1 MESVMKTA
9 TFFEGVFIALLI
21 SFISSVLL
29 FTLSSFFPA
38 NILIRGLI
46 SGISIAYIIYLLS
59 RSHEQVGR
67 IIVMI
72 VLLISIITLWL
83 TWPSITFFI
92 LGHMII
98 IWLVR
103 CLYFYS
109 SLVSSL
115 ADLALNGSSLF
126 IALAVASHTDS
137 LFLTL
142 WCFFL
147 IQALFVLIPKNIPK
161 PNSSSSISVNNEEE
175 FQQSFRAAQAA
186 VQQLSNP

>member
-1 MESVMKTA
+1 MKTA
-9 TFFEGVFIALLI
+9 TFFEGVFIALLV
-21 SFISSVLL
+21 SLISSVLL

-38 NILIRGLI
+38 NILIRSLI
-46 SGISIAYIIYLLS
+46 SGISIAYILYLLS
-59 RSHEQVGR
+59 RSNERVGR
-67 IIVMI
+67 IMVMT
-72 VLLISIITLWL
+72 VLLISIISLWFS
-83 TWPSITFFI
+83 WPSITLFI
-92 LGHMII
+92 LGHMTI

-109 SLVSSL
+109 SLMSSL

-147 IQALFVLIPKNIPK
+147 MQALFVLIPKSIPK
-161 PNSSSSISVNNEEE
+161 PNSSSSISLNNEQE
-175 FQQSFRAAQAA
+175 FQQYFRAGQAA
-186 VQQLSNP
+186 VQQLSNQ

>member
-1 MESVMKTA
+1 MKTA
-9 TFFEGVFIALLI
+9 TFFEGVLLALI
-21 SFISSVLL
+21 IGFISSLLL
-29 FTLSSFFPA
+29 FTLSSFFPG

-46 SGISIAYIIYLLS
+46 SGISFAYIAYLLT
-59 RSHEQVGR
+59 RSNERVGR
-67 IIVMI
+67 IIVMT
-72 VLLISIITLWL
+72 VLLTSMTTMWFAWPPITL
-83 TWPSITFFI
+83 FI

-109 SLVSSL
+109 SFVSSL
-115 ADLALNGSSLF
+115 ADLALNGSSLLITF
-126 IALAVASHTDS
+126 VVAGHTSS

-147 IQALFVLIPKNIPK
+147 IQALFVWIPKSIAK
-161 PNSSSSISVNNEEE
+161 PISTATSPLHDEDN

-186 VQQLSNP
+186 VQQLSNK